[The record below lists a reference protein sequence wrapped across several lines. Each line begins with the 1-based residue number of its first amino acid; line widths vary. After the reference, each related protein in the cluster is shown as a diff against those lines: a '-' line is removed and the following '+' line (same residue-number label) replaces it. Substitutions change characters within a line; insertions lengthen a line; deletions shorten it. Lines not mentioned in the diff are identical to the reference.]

1 METRVTNMLLQLVPT
16 YGGTNKKDKMKP
28 PKAVSDTRGG
38 ARKGAGRKPTGQTRA
53 RRMVC
58 LTPEAD
64 RYFQMIPRGKRSSVV
79 SNALVNFLGRSQ

>member
-1 METRVTNMLLQLVPT
+1 MSNKPT
-16 YGGTNKKDKMKP
+16 KVIS
-28 PKAVSDTRGG
+28 ATRGG
-38 ARKGAGRKPTGQTRA
+38 ARKGAGRKPTGKTRA

-64 RYFQMIPRGKRSSVV
+64 HCFQTIPRGKRSAVV